1 MVNLIKCLI
10 TMYELDV
17 LYDSLKNRIT
27 IERDTFKQIFSTW
40 NVTGLYEQ
48 DVLIG
53 CVVQKNHEVHIGY
66 KQKPT
71 VSIRKHLKN
80 TLKKVLNDY
89 GFATTSVMK
98 NNMNGLNFCK
108 RLGFYEISQD
118 ESKIN
123 LKCDRC
129 KYVD

>member
-1 MVNLIKCLI
+1 MS
-10 TMYELDV
+10 ELDV

-71 VSIRKHLKN
+71 VSIRKHLKKIQSFLYYSN
-80 TLKKVLNDY
+80 
-89 GFATTSVMK
+89 K
-98 NNMNGLNFCK
+98 NEFIGKETGM
-108 RLGFYEISQD
+108 Y
-118 ESKIN
+118 
-123 LKCDRC
+123 
-129 KYVD
+129 